1 MMLDITWIRPTTD
14 YWFWTG
20 CPVAFEVGDEKYRG
34 KFTDDAIKAFA
45 NGMECLTVEVTSV
58 TPGGHSSPC
67 LKVGDKVLACP
78 EKHKKSATCICM
90 MATLK
95 MVRVK
100 VPKIVTL
107 SEVAVGQY
115 FQLQGQTFMKN
126 SDLTSHTRDTYSM
139 VRMDECFKVW
149 KIKPVDVFNPLD
161 GQDTKVVLMK
171 IKHY

>member
-20 CPVAFEVGDEKYRG
+20 CPVLFEIGDEKYRG
-34 KFTDDAIKAFA
+34 KLTDDVIKIVAK
-45 NGMECLTVEVTSV
+45 GVECLTAEVTSV
-58 TPGGHSSPC
+58 ISGGQYF
-67 LKVGDKVLACP
+67 KTGDKVLVCP
-78 EKHKKSATCICM
+78 EKHRKDAVCRSM
-90 MATLK
+90 MATIK

-126 SDLTSHTRDTYSM
+126 SDLTSHTKDTYSM

-149 KIKPVDVFNPLD
+149 KIKPLDSFNPPD
-161 GQDTKVVLMK
+161 GQDTKVILMK